1 MPVDIV
7 WEDGVATIE
16 IGCDGCDKEFE
27 IIAKDIEGLEYCP
40 FCGHYLE
47 IDSET
52 GETNEEEENSWY

>member
-7 WEDGVATIE
+7 WEDGDATIN
-16 IGCDGCDKEFE
+16 ILCDGCDKAYE
-27 IIAKDIEGLEYCP
+27 IITTDTEGLQGCS

-52 GETNEEEENSWY
+52 GETNEEENSWD

>member
-7 WEDGVATIE
+7 WLDGDATIS
-16 IGCDGCDKEFE
+16 ILCDSCDKNYE
-27 IIAKDIEGLEYCP
+27 IITDDTEGLQVCS

-52 GETNEEEENSWY
+52 GETDDEEDSWD